1 MTVPASLVAR
11 IRGTACQ
18 YGAFHLP
25 TGQVIDEYFDEYLLA
40 ADPALLRDV
49 AAELVQCVPPGTDT
63 LVGLELGGIP
73 LTVALS
79 AASGVPAAFLR
90 RERKSYG
97 TFRQVEGHPVK
108 GKHIVLVDDVV
119 RSGSQV
125 LRAATVLRRLGAR
138 VATAICVLD
147 RDLGGRARLAQEQI
161 VLRPLL
167 ATATLGAESPA

>member
-11 IRGTACQ
+11 IRSAACQ
-18 YGAFHLP
+18 RGAFHLP

-49 AAELVQCVPPGTDT
+49 AAELVQHVPPDTDA
-63 LVGLELGGIP
+63 LVGVELGGIP
-73 LTVALS
+73 LAVALS

-90 RERKSYG
+90 RARKSYG
-97 TFRQVEGHPVK
+97 TFRQVEGHPV
-108 GKHIVLVDDVV
+108 GGRRVVLVDDVV

-125 LRAATVLRRLGAR
+125 LRAAAVLRRLGAQ

-147 RDLGGRARLAQEQI
+147 RDLGGGARLARERI
-161 VLRPLL
+161 LLRPLL
-167 ATATLGAESPA
+167 ATAALGRESAV